1 MSKFVISIV
10 TSTIKSAI
18 VGYAAGL
25 VVNWLIE
32 RKPKKTDKIVDED
45 LHEHDKYAI

>member
-1 MSKFVISIV
+1 MSKFVISII

-25 VVNWLIE
+25 VVNWLID
-32 RKPKKTDKIVDED
+32 RKPKKTDIADED
-45 LHEHDKYAI
+45 LCEEGEYAI

>member
-1 MSKFVISIV
+1 MSKFVISII

-25 VVNWLIE
+25 VVNWLID
-32 RKPKKTDKIVDED
+32 RKPKTDIADED
-45 LHEHDKYAI
+45 LCEEGEYAI